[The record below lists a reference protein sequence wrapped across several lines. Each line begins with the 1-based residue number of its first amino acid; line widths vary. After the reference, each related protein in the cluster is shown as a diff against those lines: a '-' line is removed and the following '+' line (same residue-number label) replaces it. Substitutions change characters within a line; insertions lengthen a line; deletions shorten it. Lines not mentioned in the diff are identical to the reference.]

1 MYKKLTSKMEATCN
15 DISNVAV
22 TQSSPTMSF
31 NGKRLVVDEI
41 DFFTEKKKKSED
53 VDNQLVHHQMEL
65 PINVGW
71 LMNISLF
78 LWFLLH

>member
-1 MYKKLTSKMEATCN
+1 MEATCN

-41 DFFTEKKKKSED
+41 DFFAEKKKKKKSE
-53 VDNQLVHHQMEL
+53 VDDQMVHHQMEL
-65 PINVGW
+65 PNVGK
-71 LMNISLF
+71 LNYEF
-78 LWFLLH
+78 